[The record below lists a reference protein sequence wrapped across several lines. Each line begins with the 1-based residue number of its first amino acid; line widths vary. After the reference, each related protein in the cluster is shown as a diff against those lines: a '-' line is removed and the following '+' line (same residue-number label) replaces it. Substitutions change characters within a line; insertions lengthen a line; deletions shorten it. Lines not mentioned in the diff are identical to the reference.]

1 MEITK
6 LSSKGQVVIPQ
17 KIRKDLKVGDPLL
30 VTKTDDLIVLKKM
43 KGITKEEMKTLKS
56 LEKAWKDIEA
66 GKGKK
71 FQTVDEFLKEMKK
84 W

>member
-30 VTKTDDLIVLKKM
+30 VTKTDNLIVLKKM
-43 KGITKEEMKTLKS
+43 KGITKEEMETLKG

-66 GKGKK
+66 GKGIRQSKSA
-71 FQTVDEFLKEMKK
+71 FLRDLKK